1 MRRIFNQLRLQRV
14 FDALLIKVFRNDDHG
29 VLANE
34 RAMRL
39 VKLKTVVSRQLYK
52 AKVFFFNCFYKNW
65 SAKTAQHRSL
75 HKITSKRNLKDLS
88 FGLKQW
94 QNFTERSLKHEMR

>member
-14 FDALLIKVFRNDDHG
+14 FDALLIKVFRNNDHE
-29 VLANE
+29 VLGNE

-52 AKVFFFNCFYKNW
+52 A
-65 SAKTAQHRSL
+65 
-75 HKITSKRNLKDLS
+75 
-88 FGLKQW
+88 
-94 QNFTERSLKHEMR
+94 